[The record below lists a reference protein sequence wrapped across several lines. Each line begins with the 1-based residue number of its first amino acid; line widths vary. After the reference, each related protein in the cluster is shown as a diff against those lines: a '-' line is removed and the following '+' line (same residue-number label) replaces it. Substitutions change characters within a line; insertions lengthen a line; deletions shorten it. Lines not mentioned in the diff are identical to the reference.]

1 MHLLQQRRTTLT
13 RRYIVGSAM
22 IRGGVNNASAH
33 GGASAARAVS
43 GRSKRKSVSLRAFRV
58 AIEDL
63 RESQEL
69 ALEAAVAK
77 AYERQEEATADLK
90 SMITQ
95 LHNQLVDALGNSDGH
110 EEVAG
115 GGSGGGDVEDKASR
129 KDRIAAWK
137 DPTVRKAWLLSG
149 EKPAMTSWTR
159 EQLQDVLIDIA
170 RVSPAVAS
178 QLGSLASLDI
188 GAYMPNGQQKGH
200 DATLLYEHMDIM
212 VDAVLA
218 VVGYGAHSPE
228 STERLRGLRT
238 ALDEGATML
247 RKHCRKYC
255 VTVET
260 SDNRKRMMTLVN
272 DDLKQWTASLFAAS
286 VSAGQRFS
294 SPPSIGELP
303 PVVIPVWEN
312 LHGYIINGGLMNAQH
327 HAGSGSSG
335 GGKSGSSNGG
345 PSSAKRAKT
354 MRPCF
359 GWSKKEGCRFVNCAF
374 RHDPAKKYGAS
385 SAAQSDGD
393 RAPSTG
399 ARGSSAGTT
408 ARGSSAGTPAGGQAR
423 TQGGSTARTAA
434 PRNSP

>member
-1 MHLLQQRRTTLT
+1 ME
-13 RRYIVGSAM
+13 G
-22 IRGGVNNASAH
+22 GGVDNASGHRVAN
-33 GGASAARAVS
+33 A
-43 GRSKRKSVSLRAFRV
+43 GRGVPGRNKRKSVSLRAFKV

-63 RESQEL
+63 REAQDL
-69 ALEAAVAK
+69 ALEAAVAQ
-77 AYERQEEATADLK
+77 AQERQEEATADLK
-90 SMITQ
+90 TMITQ
-95 LHNQLVDALGNSDGH
+95 LHNQLVDALGNADSQG
-110 EEVAG
+110 EVAG

-178 QLGSLASLDI
+178 QVGSLASLDI
-188 GAYMPNGQQKGH
+188 GAYMPNGQQKGP

-228 STERLRGLRT
+228 STQRLRGLRT
-238 ALDEGATML
+238 ALDEGAAML

-286 VSAGQRFS
+286 VSAGQQFS
-294 SPPSIGELP
+294 SPPPIGDLP
-303 PVVIPVWEN
+303 PVVVPVWEN
-312 LHGYIINGGLMNAQH
+312 LHGYIVNGGLMNAH
-327 HAGSGSSG
+327 HHTGSGSSG
-335 GGKSGSSNGG
+335 GGKSGSANGG
-345 PSSAKRAKT
+345 SSSAKKAKT
-354 MRPCF
+354 MRLCY
-359 GWSKKEGCRFVNCAF
+359 GWGKKEGCRFQNCAF

-385 SAAQSDGD
+385 NAAQSDG
-393 RAPSTG
+393 AHTPSTG

-408 ARGSSAGTPAGGQAR
+408 ARGAPASTPAGGQAR
-423 TQGGSTARTAA
+423 AQGGSTARTVA
-434 PRNSP
+434 PRSSP